1 MAFPRFDMKLV
12 FLGTGGTYPSKL
24 RNVTS
29 VAVQM
34 PGEVVMFD
42 CGEGTQRQLM
52 HSSVSFM
59 KIKKIFISHLHADH
73 FLGLAGLIQSM
84 SLNGREDDITVFGPT
99 GTAST
104 VEAMLNLGY
113 FKSGFRVLAADLRPE
128 GRMDFG
134 HYSVRF
140 VQADHSVPAI
150 AYALEEKP
158 RTGKFDVKKAKRLG
172 IPEGP
177 LYRRLQEGRT
187 VTVEGKRIGPEKVL
201 GPPRPG
207 RRVVYSGDT
216 RPSKKIVSLAAGA
229 NVLIHDC
236 TLDSSHLELAARFG
250 HSTAAEAAKVAKQ
263 AKVGMLF
270 LVHMSPR
277 YENNRVVEKEAQ
289 SIFKNSKAASDLMEY
304 QVRFDD

>member
-1 MAFPRFDMKLV
+1 MKLV

-84 SLNGREDDITVFGPT
+84 SLNGREDEVAVFGPK
-99 GTAST
+99 GTAAT
-104 VEAMLNLGY
+104 VDAMLNLGY
-113 FKSGFRVLAADLRPE
+113 FKSGFRVQAADLRPE

-134 HYSVRF
+134 GYSIKF
-140 VQADHSVPAI
+140 VQANHSIPAI
-150 AYALEEKP
+150 AYAIEEKP

-177 LYRRLQEGRT
+177 LYRQLQGGKTVIVSGR
-187 VTVEGKRIGPEKVL
+187 RITPSDVL

-207 RRVVYSGDT
+207 RRVVYTGDT
-216 RPSKKIVSLAAGA
+216 RPSKKIVSLASGA
-229 NVLIHDC
+229 DVLIHDC
-236 TLDSSHLELAARFG
+236 TLDSSHSELAARFG
-250 HSTAAEAAKVAKQ
+250 HSTASDAARVAKQ
-263 AKVGMLF
+263 AKVGILF

-277 YENNRVVEKEAQ
+277 YETNHILEKEAR
-289 SIFKNSKAASDLMEY
+289 SIFKNSRAASDLMEY